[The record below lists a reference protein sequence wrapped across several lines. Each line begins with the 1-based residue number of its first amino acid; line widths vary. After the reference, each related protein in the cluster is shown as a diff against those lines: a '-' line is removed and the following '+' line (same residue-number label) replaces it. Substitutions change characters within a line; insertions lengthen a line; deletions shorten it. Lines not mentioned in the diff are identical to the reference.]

1 MRTSWN
7 LSSLISLILHRLSIN
22 QLRNTKI
29 THIAFN
35 LLLAVFSIL
44 KICPRSSLKSVNR
57 INKQK
62 WGRLGKQEQALCS
75 IMLGRNIINSK
86 SSIWISFNHVLN
98 SFYNKIEARDFL
110 FLETASSVSSKLIF
124 SFSKI
129 INCVVKSTNKYLMWI
144 KSTKVWT
151 LHSQKRR

>member
-1 MRTSWN
+1 M
-7 LSSLISLILHRLSIN
+7 
-22 QLRNTKI
+22 
-29 THIAFN
+29 
-35 LLLAVFSIL
+35 
-44 KICPRSSLKSVNR
+44 NR

-75 IMLGRNIINSK
+75 IMLERSTINSK
-86 SSIWISFNHVLN
+86 NFIWISFNPVHN

-110 FLETASSVSSKLIF
+110 FLETALLVSLKLIF

-129 INCVVKSTNKYLMWI
+129 INCVIKSTNKYLMWI
-144 KSTKVWT
+144 RYTKVWT